1 MVAPFKWSLDYAKEK
16 GAKNFL
22 IDLSQNGGGSNM
34 VVMYMLSIM
43 TGRNDLYTKNQLTG
57 NSVVSTGIVD
67 RNLDNVI
74 DEKDKE
80 LDYDFHFAL
89 LTSKK
94 SFSCGNLLP
103 CRAQE
108 YQIPVVGETS
118 GGGTCY
124 IMNPSY
130 PNAVTYSLSGFKMM
144 INGNGEDIENGAK
157 VDFETAK
164 AGEDGNVDYSNLY
177 DIASITAFLDDYYSK
192 VTPTKVLPDVYSTKS
207 VDDSLIS
214 TILLIAIP
222 VVIVAAAVLII
233 VFVIKDKK
241 KKAAEA
247 AETAEVTE
255 ATESNEINE

>member
-1 MVAPFKWSLDYAKEK
+1 
-16 GAKNFL
+16 
-22 IDLSQNGGGSNM
+22 
-34 VVMYMLSIM
+34 
-43 TGRNDLYTKNQLTG
+43 
-57 NSVVSTGIVD
+57 
-67 RNLDNVI
+67 
-74 DEKDKE
+74 
-80 LDYDFHFAL
+80 
-89 LTSKK
+89 
-94 SFSCGNLLP
+94 
-103 CRAQE
+103 
-108 YQIPVVGETS
+108 
-118 GGGTCY
+118 
-124 IMNPSY
+124 MNPSY

-144 INGNGEDIENGAK
+144 VNGNGEDIENGAK
-157 VDFETAK
+157 ADFETAK

-247 AETAEVTE
+247 AETAETTE
-255 ATESNEINE
+255 ANESNEINE